1 MRKARKATVPGKVIA
16 ALLAVLVL
24 TAGCSPSKEV
34 ALGAK
39 DSGRQIEVKE
49 GEPLVIA
56 LESNPTT
63 GYLWE
68 VVESD
73 QRILRQMGETEFQP
87 ESDKIGAPGLQTFR
101 FGAQEKGAVT
111 LELVY
116 HRSWEKDVD
125 PLETFSLQVTVR

>member
-1 MRKARKATVPGKVIA
+1 MPGKVIA

-24 TAGCSPSKEV
+24 TAGCSPSRQV
-34 ALGAK
+34 TLGAK

-49 GEPLVIA
+49 GETLVIA
-56 LESNPTT
+56 LEANPTT

-87 ESDKIGAPGLQTFR
+87 ESDKIGAPGLQTFHFKPQQAGNMR
-101 FGAQEKGAVT
+101 LQ
-111 LELVY
+111 LVY
-116 HRSWEKDVD
+116 HRPWEKDVD
-125 PLETFSLQVTVR
+125 PLKTFSLQVTIR

>member
-1 MRKARKATVPGKVIA
+1 MPGKVIA

-24 TAGCSPSKEV
+24 TAGCNPSKEV

-39 DSGRQIEVKE
+39 DSGRQIEVKK
-49 GEPLVIA
+49 GEPLVIT
-56 LESNPTT
+56 LEANPTT

-101 FGAQEKGAVT
+101 FEAQDKGDVT

-116 HRSWEKDVD
+116 HRPWEKDVD